1 MTATLTTPSTPST
14 RSTTR
19 RSTRA
24 LGIATAAVM
33 LAGAGVVIAAPAE
46 AKGGGA
52 KIVTGNCSGATD
64 WKLKAKAR
72 DGGLEVE
79 FEVDSNRNGRTWS
92 YTLRH
97 DGRLVATGRRVTQAP
112 SGSFSVTRRMVDAP
126 GTHRI
131 TATAKNLRTGEV
143 CRAAMT
149 A

>member
-1 MTATLTTPSTPST
+1 MRAYVSPTDGRWAAFLRARPYLDEVNFWWPSGIGFK
-14 RSTTR
+14 
-19 RSTRA
+19 A
-24 LGIATAAVM
+24 LQPGERF
-33 LAGAGVVIAAPAE
+33 LF
-46 AKGGGA
+46 
-52 KIVTGNCSGATD
+52 
-64 WKLKAKAR
+64 KAKAR